1 MKVKN
6 LMAVILDNKSTL
18 RNVNSATSEAEAT
31 DEFSDNL
38 QKHKMIEAAHHVAD
52 IMLGPVGGVL
62 VAHALHAADMAAE
75 LYNQPNTNNAN
86 AIPLNQ
92 PHLTL
97 NGVPTAKPVLVLDA
111 NDDPRNPGKKLNKKP
126 SEKVLSETEKRY
138 HERAFSQAMDL
149 TPAIHL
155 PSDRPGMPT
164 ATARKRKRITPI

>member
-1 MKVKN
+1 
-6 LMAVILDNKSTL
+6 MAVNLDNKSTL
-18 RNVNSATSEAEAT
+18 RNANSTTSEAET
-31 DEFSDNL
+31 SDEFSDNL

-86 AIPLNQ
+86 AIALNQ

-111 NDDPRNPGKKLNKKP
+111 NDDPRNPGKKLHKKP
-126 SEKVLSETEKRY
+126 SEKVVNETEKRY
-138 HERAFSQAMDL
+138 HERAFSQGMDL
-149 TPAIHL
+149 TPAITL
-155 PSDRPGMPT
+155 PGGRPDMAVG
-164 ATARKRKRITPI
+164 TARKKKRITPI

>member
-1 MKVKN
+1 
-6 LMAVILDNKSTL
+6 MAVNLDNQSTL
-18 RNVNSATSEAEAT
+18 RNANLTISEAKDT
-31 DEFSDNL
+31 DEFSEHL

-52 IMLGPVGGVL
+52 VLLGPVGGML
-62 VAHALHAADMAAE
+62 VAQALHAADMAAE
-75 LYNQPNTNNAN
+75 LYGQPNTNKAN

-126 SEKVLSETEKRY
+126 SEKVVSETEKRY

-149 TPAIHL
+149 TPAINSPL
-155 PSDRPGMPT
+155 APPGMQT
-164 ATARKRKRITPI
+164 ATARKKKRNTPI

>member
-1 MKVKN
+1 
-6 LMAVILDNKSTL
+6 MAVNLNNQSTL
-18 RNVNSATSEAEAT
+18 RSANPTTSEAGEAD
-31 DEFSDNL
+31 DELGEHL
-38 QKHKMIEAAHHVAD
+38 QKHKVIEAAHHIAD
-52 IMLGPVGGVL
+52 VLLGPVGGML
-62 VAHALHAADMAAE
+62 VAQTLHVADMAAE
-75 LYNQPNTNNAN
+75 LYGQPNANNAN
-86 AIPLNQ
+86 TIPLNQ

-126 SEKVLSETEKRY
+126 SEKVVSETEKRY

-149 TPAIHL
+149 TPAIQL

>member
-1 MKVKN
+1 
-6 LMAVILDNKSTL
+6 MAVNLDNKSTL
-18 RNVNSATSEAEAT
+18 RNANSTTSETGTT

-38 QKHKMIEAAHHVAD
+38 QKHKVIEAAHHVAD

-111 NDDPRNPGKKLNKKP
+111 NDDPRNPGKKLKRKP
-126 SEKVLSETEKRY
+126 SEKVVNENEKRY
-138 HERAFSQAMDL
+138 HERAFSQGMDL
-149 TPAIHL
+149 TPAIIL
-155 PSDRPGMPT
+155 PTGRPDM
-164 ATARKRKRITPI
+164 ATGTTRRKKRITPI